1 MSWYRLEMQRARRT
15 PLPER
20 PAPQAPVAARREP
33 EKSDP
38 DDTALDWADVPAAV
52 VCAFCGRPDCG
63 GCMAVDEPTNASG
76 VVAIVPWERPGLGWV
91 TRLWATAR
99 LATLSH
105 RELFASLPEGPL
117 RAPFEFALLS
127 EFVAAVGVALGVGG
141 ALALVPEFAS
151 TAVHDPVVRQVLLR
165 VVGCGVPG
173 LTGLMIVLHALHGV
187 LVDRAAR
194 LAGSKKRGRGLRF
207 GFYACG
213 WDLVTLPIGLM
224 VVAAS
229 EGFATAKRAAGLALS
244 IPSQATRA
252 YLTGVHALDPE
263 RARKA
268 ASRANAETGFG
279 ALVLLVAIGVA
290 LALGLH

>member
-1 MSWYRLEMQRARRT
+1 MQRARRT
-15 PLPER
+15 PEPEEPKPQVPISARAER
-20 PAPQAPVAARREP
+20 P
-33 EKSDP
+33 KSDP

-52 VCAFCGRPDCG
+52 VCAFCGRPDCA
-63 GCMAVDEPTNASG
+63 GCMALDERTNASG

-127 EFVAAVGVALGVGG
+127 ELVAALGVAIGVVG
-141 ALALVPEFAS
+141 ALALVPEFAT
-151 TAVHDPVVRQVLLR
+151 TAVHDPVVRQVLVR

-173 LTGLMIVLHALHGV
+173 LTALMIVLHTMHGA

-207 GFYACG
+207 GLYACG
-213 WDLVTLPIGLM
+213 WDLVTLPIGLIV
-224 VVAAS
+224 VVAT
-229 EGFATAKRAAGLALS
+229 EGFATARRAAGLAVS

-268 ASRANAETGFG
+268 SARANTETGLG
-279 ALVLLVAIGVA
+279 
-290 LALGLH
+290 ALGLLLAIGLALAIALH

>member
-1 MSWYRLEMQRARRT
+1 MQRARRT
-15 PLPER
+15 PEPE
-20 PAPQAPVAARREP
+20 APEPQVPVAATREAA
-33 EKSDP
+33 KSDP

-127 EFVAAVGVALGVGG
+127 ELVAAAGVAVGVIGG
-141 ALALVPEFAS
+141 LALVPEFA
-151 TAVHDPVVRQVLLR
+151 TTVLHDAVVRQVVLR
-165 VVGCGVPG
+165 VVACGVPG
-173 LTGLMIVLHALHGV
+173 LTGLMIVLHALHGL

-207 GFYACG
+207 GLYACG
-213 WDLVTLPIGLM
+213 WDLVTLPIGLI
-224 VVAAS
+224 VVAFT
-229 EGFATAKRAAGLALS
+229 EGLATAKRAAGLAVS

-268 ASRANAETGFG
+268 AGRANVETGFA
-279 ALVLLVAIGVA
+279 ALGLLVASGVLVV
-290 LALGLH
+290 LALH